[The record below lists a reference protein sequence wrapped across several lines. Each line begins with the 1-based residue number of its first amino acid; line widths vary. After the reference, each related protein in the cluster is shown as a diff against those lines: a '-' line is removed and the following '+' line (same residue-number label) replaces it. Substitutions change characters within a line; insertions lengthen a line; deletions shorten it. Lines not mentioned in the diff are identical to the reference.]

1 MACAKNE
8 LHLKYF
14 WGPAV
19 CLTYQLP
26 SVIYRKDSVLA
37 PATDNFGAGV
47 QQCLCMAHY
56 FLAARQ
62 VDELLVG
69 IVTQVRLRRKFAEKR
84 GGHAA
89 KVGQY

>member
-1 MACAKNE
+1 MRQQE
-8 LHLKYF
+8 IVII
-14 WGPAV
+14 PV

-26 SVIYRKDSVLA
+26 SDHLFSTESYRKDEVLA
-37 PATDNFGAGV
+37 VATDNFGAGG
-47 QQCLCMAHY
+47 QQCLCM
-56 FLAARQ
+56 LAARQ

-89 KVGQY
+89 KVGQH